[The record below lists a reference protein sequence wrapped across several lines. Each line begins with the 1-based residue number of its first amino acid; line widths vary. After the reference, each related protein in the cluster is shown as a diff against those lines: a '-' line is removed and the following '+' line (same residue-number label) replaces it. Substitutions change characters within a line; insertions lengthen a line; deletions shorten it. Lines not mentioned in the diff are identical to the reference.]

1 MIMESNFVPRLFL
14 LVIIYLFAPCVSAQ
28 TPNLA
33 DFERIWASDIPLPTK
48 LSQIDSMIRLLDAY
62 FDPTAKV
69 QAKKALELAQEHKL
83 PKNIAEL
90 ELTIGEVYTDIDIVD
105 TAQVYLES
113 SLAQVKQLSKR
124 KQGQLHAAL
133 SWIYIIIP
141 FYDKALYHSLEAA
154 KLYKE
159 IDDPEGAG
167 RALIDVGYVH
177 ILEGTTEA
185 ALPFLDEAKA
195 LLEPVNNPKDLSNL
209 YQRYVEYHQ
218 DMRDSTNGLFYANKA
233 IEVVSEMEDKSY
245 LSGGFIFRGRLNSAF
260 GNYANAERDYLSARK
275 YAIESGYAL
284 DEVEARRDLANM
296 YVRWG
301 KHEQAIPL
309 LEEIIDRYKKD
320 GNDVMGDYEDL
331 YESLYMAYAGSEQYE
346 AAFKYLKIYEQL
358 EDSIYTIEADRNLK
372 DIQVKYE
379 TDRTQDLLKQ
389 RQQQLFYSLGSLGL
403 IVMIAGILT
412 WAYRNKRKQN
422 ELLEK
427 SNEEKAFLIKEIHH
441 RVKNNLQVLSSLL
454 SLQSDYIADP
464 AALDAVTE
472 GRNRVQSMGLIH
484 QKLYMGEELAAV
496 DMKEYIVDLTNHL
509 LDSFGKAQQV
519 SLKIDVQIPSLD
531 VDTAIPLGLIINEL
545 VTNSLKYAFL
555 PKQAGEVSIRLWID
569 DKKDL
574 CLSVADNG
582 LGEAAAISQQEST
595 SFGSD
600 LVKILSKKLKGKIK
614 VDSRKGYNTT
624 IQFSRYSFK

>member
-1 MIMESNFVPRLFL
+1 MRSNGMQRLSVL
-14 LVIIYLFAPCVSAQ
+14 LTSYLIAICASAQ
-28 TPNLA
+28 APDPA
-33 DFERIWASDIPLPTK
+33 AFERAWATDIPLPKK

-62 FDPTAKV
+62 FDPAAKI
-69 QAKKALELAQEHKL
+69 QAEKALTLAQQHKL

-105 TAQVYLES
+105 TAQLYLES
-113 SLAQVKQLSKR
+113 SLAQIKHLSKL

-133 SWIYIIIP
+133 SWLYIIIP
-141 FYDKALYHSLEAA
+141 YYDKALHHSLEAA
-154 KLYKE
+154 ELFKE
-159 IDDPEGAG
+159 IGELEGAG

-185 ALPFLDEAKA
+185 ALPFLDEAKI
-195 LLEPVNNPKDLSNL
+195 LLEPANNPKDLSNL
-209 YQRYVEYHQ
+209 YQRYVEYYQ
-218 DMRDSTNGLFYANKA
+218 DLGDNTMGLLYADKA
-233 IEVVSEMEDKSY
+233 IEVVSDMEDKSY
-245 LSGGFIFRGRLNSAF
+245 LSGGYIFRGRLNSAF
-260 GNYANAERDYLSARK
+260 GNYASAESDYLTARK

-284 DEVEARRDLANM
+284 DEVETRRDLAHL

-301 KHEQAIPL
+301 KFDQAIPM
-309 LEEIIDRYKKD
+309 LEEIIDRYQKT

-331 YESLYMAYAGSEQYE
+331 YESLYMAYAGLDQYE

-358 EDSIYTIEADRNLK
+358 EDSIYNTETDRNLK
-372 DIQVKYE
+372 EIRIEFE
-379 TDRTQDLLKQ
+379 TEQTQNLLKQ

-403 IVMIAGILT
+403 ILVMAGILW
-412 WAYRNKRKQN
+412 WAYRNKRRQN

-484 QKLYMGEELAAV
+484 QKLYMGENLAAV
-496 DMKEYIVDLTNHL
+496 NMKEYIVDLTDHL
-509 LDSFGKAQQV
+509 LDSFGKVNQV
-519 SLKIDVQIPSLD
+519 KLLVDVQIPPID

-545 VTNSLKYAFL
+545 VTNSLKYAF
-555 PKQAGEVSIRLWID
+555 PDRRSGQVAIRLWID
-569 DKKDL
+569 QSKNL
-574 CLSVADNG
+574 CLQVADDG
-582 LGEAAAISQQEST
+582 LGKEAVVKPEEST
-595 SFGSD
+595 SFGTD

-614 VDSRKGYNTT
+614 VDNQAGYCTT
-624 IQFSRYSFK
+624 IAFSRYSLR